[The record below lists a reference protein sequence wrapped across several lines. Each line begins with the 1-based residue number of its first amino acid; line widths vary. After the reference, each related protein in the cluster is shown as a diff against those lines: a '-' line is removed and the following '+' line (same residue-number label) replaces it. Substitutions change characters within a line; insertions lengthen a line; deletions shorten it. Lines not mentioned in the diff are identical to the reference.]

1 VATVQLKVGDFVRI
15 DLSPDGRM
23 TFMKE
28 AEGAMGISLLERYGN
43 EARLPVWGAA
53 EIWAVA

>member
-28 AEGAMGISLLERYGN
+28 ADGAMGLSLLERYEN
-43 EARLPVWGAA
+43 EARLPAWGAA
-53 EIWAVA
+53 EI

>member
-1 VATVQLKVGDFVRI
+1 MATAQLKLGDFVRI

-23 TFMKE
+23 TFMKA
-28 AEGAMGISLLERYGN
+28 AEGAMGLSLLERYGN
-43 EARLPVWGAA
+43 EARLPAWAAA